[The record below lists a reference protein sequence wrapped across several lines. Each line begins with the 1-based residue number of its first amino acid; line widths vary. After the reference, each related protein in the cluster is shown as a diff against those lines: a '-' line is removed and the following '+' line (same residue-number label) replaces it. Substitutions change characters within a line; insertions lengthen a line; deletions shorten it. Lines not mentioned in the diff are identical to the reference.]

1 MLLPPSPVEWLQWLV
16 VDKEFMN
23 LSQHWIPGGFMSVTM
38 ACVGRRDCTRPRPSP
53 ECFSLSYLSLCDL
66 LQSLFKYAAAQGK
79 LVIKSQRHP
88 LFGALSVY
96 ERQKAPKAE
105 ENLWNFFYW
114 ASETLIPSKHYFRL
128 TWEMVCG

>member
-1 MLLPPSPVEWLQWLV
+1 
-16 VDKEFMN
+16 
-23 LSQHWIPGGFMSVTM
+23 MSVTM
-38 ACVGRRDCTRPRPSP
+38 ACVGRRDCARPRPSP
-53 ECFSLSYLSLCDL
+53 ECFSLSCLSLCDL

-105 ENLWNFFYW
+105 ENPWNFFYW
-114 ASETLIPSKHYFRL
+114 ASETLIPSKHYFRTDL
-128 TWEMVCG
+128 GDGVWLKKRVACDVFYHIAQPLSK